1 MSQEQGWARSQPGD
15 RNAVQV
21 FQMHMAG
28 TQELKPHYC
37 LNLLSL
43 RCALAGGWN
52 WEWRWDSNPR
62 PSDNGMVGIPRS
74 IITSIPKPM
83 PIAGMVGC
91 CCVYQVEFYRSS
103 RLARETQRHSPQG
116 MEIYGERR
124 LPRASRRQQS
134 AWRSQVTQ
142 TGLTCRLPFS
152 LGHPKTR
159 WWLGRIVLHSVYWFR
174 CCSLSAI
181 PSKIHLEGGAYQPS
195 QLSISQSRKTDIG
208 GKPTW
213 STGDAVEDLTG
224 HTGQLPRRKN
234 SLVPNF
240 HRAAAE

>member
-1 MSQEQGWARSQPGD
+1 MPQEQGWARSQPGD

-103 RLARETQRHSPQG
+103 RLARETQTETQPTGNGDLWRKTSPESQQEAAEC
-116 MEIYGERR
+116 MEVPGHTDW
-124 LPRASRRQQS
+124 PHPSS
-134 AWRSQVTQ
+134 AFFPGSSKDWMVAGKDCS
-142 TGLTCRLPFS
+142 
-152 LGHPKTR
+152 
-159 WWLGRIVLHSVYWFR
+159 
-174 CCSLSAI
+174 SLSLLVQVLFSFSNTLKNTPGRRGLPAQ
-181 PSKIHLEGGAYQPS
+181 PTEHLSVQ
-195 QLSISQSRKTDIG
+195 
-208 GKPTW
+208 
-213 STGDAVEDLTG
+213 
-224 HTGQLPRRKN
+224 KN
-234 SLVPNF
+234 
-240 HRAAAE
+240 